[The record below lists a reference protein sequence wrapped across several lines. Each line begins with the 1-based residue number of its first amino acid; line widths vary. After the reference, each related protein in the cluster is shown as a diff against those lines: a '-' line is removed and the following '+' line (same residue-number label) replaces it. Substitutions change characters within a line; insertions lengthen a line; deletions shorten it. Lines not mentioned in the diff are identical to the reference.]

1 MMPASIVRSPATIR
15 MIHIVMWMPT
25 RSLSTRRPEVER
37 HPLKC
42 WDASQPAV
50 YAPTA

>member
-25 RSLSTRRPEVER
+25 RSLSTDEPKWSVT
-37 HPLKC
+37 PLKC